1 MTHRLFHPQPL
12 GIFPLPAGYLVIPA
26 TDGGA
31 DLCAALL
38 QGHVPERV
46 PDHLRFYTLALAG
59 DADGARQLLAG
70 DLSPEAR
77 YNRFVLRSTPDDY
90 ARLRNELDGELGALL
105 DLVAY
110 TTGIIDQPP
119 SPEGCRGE
127 VAACILAAHAAHALE
142 IDRREV
148 AYAMLQRAVAEV
160 RDVSP
165 LFAAQLLGDL
175 AEMQA
180 LNDVP
185 DAAIQ
190 SLRDAL
196 ALIGRQ
202 SLPDVRAH
210 LALRLGMLY
219 QECAEGRRTML
230 LEASKCYQEA
240 LRFYTRDTAPELYA
254 LAQNN
259 LALVYLAMPLTEAS
273 DQLRKGIAV
282 QALREALTIYTRET
296 HPDLWRRTQL
306 NLANALQYLPSANLH
321 DHLIEA
327 VGLYDELLAT
337 CDPRCDPAG
346 YARILANQG
355 NALAHLGDFARA
367 RQQLSEA
374 RRLFAACN
382 EVDAVTG
389 VDEVLEE
396 IARQEAAISAENG
409 YGSVS
414 APAV

>member
-1 MTHRLFHPQPL
+1 MTHRLLHPQPL

-26 TDGGA
+26 VDGGA

-38 QGHVPERV
+38 AGHA
-46 PDHLRFYTLALAG
+46 PDDIPVHLRFYKQALAG
-59 DADGARQLLAG
+59 DVEEAWRTLEG
-70 DLSPEAR
+70 DPSPEAR
-77 YNRFVLRSTPDDY
+77 YNRFVLRSEPLDY
-90 ARLRNELDGELGALL
+90 PRLRNELDGELAVLL

-119 SPEGCRGE
+119 SPDGCQGE

-142 IDRREV
+142 IEQHDI
-148 AYAMLQRAVAEV
+148 AGDALHRAVAAV
-160 RDVSP
+160 RDISP

-175 AEMQA
+175 AEMHV
-180 LNDVP
+180 LNDDP
-185 DAAIQ
+185 DAAIR

-196 ALIGRQ
+196 ALIGLH

-219 QECAEGRRTML
+219 QERAEGQRAML
-230 LEASKCYQEA
+230 LEASKCYQDA
-240 LRFYTRDTAPELYA
+240 LRFYTRETAPELYA

-296 HPDLWRRTQL
+296 HPDLWSRTQL

-327 VGLYDELLAT
+327 VGLYDELLESR
-337 CDPRCDPAG
+337 DPQRDPAG

-367 RQQLSEA
+367 RQQLNEA
-374 RRLFAACN
+374 RRLFAACHDA
-382 EVDAVTG
+382 DAVTG
-389 VDEVLEE
+389 VDEVLDE
-396 IARQEAAISAENG
+396 IARQEAAISAEDSR
-409 YGSVS
+409 GSIS
-414 APAV
+414 APAI

>member
-1 MTHRLFHPQPL
+1 MTHRLLHPQPL
-12 GIFPLPAGYLVIPA
+12 GIFPLPAGYLVVPA
-26 TDGGA
+26 VDGGA

-38 QGHVPERV
+38 TGRAPERI
-46 PDHLRFYTLALAG
+46 PDHLRFYPQALAG
-59 DADGARQLLAG
+59 DADEAWQALEG
-70 DLSPEAR
+70 DPSPEAR
-77 YNRFVLRSTPDDY
+77 YNRFVLRSTPEEY
-90 ARLRNELDGELGALL
+90 ARLRNELDSELGALL

-142 IDRREV
+142 INRRDV
-148 AYAMLQRAVAEV
+148 ACAMLQQAVADV
-160 RDVSP
+160 RDISP

-175 AEMQA
+175 AEMQT
-180 LNDVP
+180 LNDDP

-196 ALIGRQ
+196 ALIGGQ
-202 SLPDVRAH
+202 YLPDVRAH

-219 QECAEGRRTML
+219 QECAEGRRAML
-230 LEASKCYQEA
+230 LEASKCYQDA
-240 LRFYTRDTAPELYA
+240 LRFYTRETAPELYA

-327 VGLYDELLAT
+327 VGLYDELLAA
-337 CDPRCDPAG
+337 CDPRRDPAG

-374 RRLFAACN
+374 RRLFAACSDP
-382 EVDAVTG
+382 EAVSG

-409 YGSVS
+409 HGSVS

>member
-1 MTHRLFHPQPL
+1 MTHRLLHPQPL

-26 TDGGA
+26 VDGAA
-31 DLCAALL
+31 DLCATLL
-38 QGHVPERV
+38 TGHAPDDAPDRV
-46 PDHLRFYTLALAG
+46 RFYIHALAG
-59 DADGARQLLAG
+59 DFEAAWRALEG
-70 DLSPEAR
+70 DPSPEAR
-77 YNRFVLRSTPDDY
+77 YNRFVLRSEPLDY
-90 ARLRNELDGELGALL
+90 PRLRNELDGELAVLL

-119 SPEGCRGE
+119 SPDGCQGE

-142 IDRREV
+142 IEQHDI
-148 AYAMLQRAVAEV
+148 AGDALHRAVAAV
-160 RDVSP
+160 RDISP

-175 AEMQA
+175 AEMHV
-180 LNDVP
+180 LNDDP
-185 DAAIQ
+185 DAAIR

-196 ALIGRQ
+196 ALIGLH

-219 QECAEGRRTML
+219 QERAEGQRAML
-230 LEASKCYQEA
+230 LEASKCYQDA
-240 LRFYTRDTAPELYA
+240 LRFYTRETAPELYA

-296 HPDLWRRTQL
+296 HPDLWSRTQL

-327 VGLYDELLAT
+327 VGLYDELLESR
-337 CDPRCDPAG
+337 DPQRDPAG

-355 NALAHLGDFARA
+355 NTLAHLGDFARA
-367 RQQLSEA
+367 RQQLSAA
-374 RRLFAACN
+374 RQLFVACN
-382 EVDAVTG
+382 DADAIAG

-396 IARQEAAISAENG
+396 IVRQEAAIGTEQG
-409 YGSVS
+409 HGSIS
-414 APAV
+414 APAI

>member
-12 GIFPLPAGYLVIPA
+12 GIFPLPAGYLVVPA
-26 TDGGA
+26 VDGGA

-38 QGHVPERV
+38 TGRVPERV
-46 PDHLRFYTLALAG
+46 PDHLRFYPQALTG
-59 DADGARQLLAG
+59 DADGAWQALEG
-70 DLSPEAR
+70 DPSPEAR

-110 TTGIIDQPP
+110 TTGVIDQPP
-119 SPEGCRGE
+119 CPEGCRGE

-142 IDRREV
+142 IERRDV
-148 AYAMLQRAVAEV
+148 ACAMLQQAVADV
-160 RDVSP
+160 RDLSP

-175 AEMQA
+175 AEMQT
-180 LNDVP
+180 LNDDP

-196 ALIGRQ
+196 ALIGGQR
-202 SLPDVRAH
+202 LPDVRAH
-210 LALRLGMLY
+210 LALRPDMLY
-219 QECAEGRRTML
+219 QECAEGRRAML
-230 LEASKCYQEA
+230 LEASKCYQDA
-240 LRFYTRDTAPELYA
+240 LRFYTRETAPELYA

-296 HPDLWRRTQL
+296 HPDLWRRMQL

-337 CDPRCDPAG
+337 CDPRRDQAG

-374 RRLFAACN
+374 RRLFAACSDP
-382 EVDAVTG
+382 DAVSG

-396 IARQEAAISAENG
+396 IAQQEAAIGAEDG
-409 YGSVS
+409 RGSVS